1 MGLRNQELIP
11 KQEKGGHVDILEI
24 KHFGLDSE
32 AILFYQ
38 NMEARF
44 LNINTW
50 HKVCKSTLS
59 KFYLVDSNNQL
70 IEGNPKIGLYIKI
83 DIPGPST
90 KMGAGFDWVIIRNVT
105 YIEEINYQA
114 IYIVVQPAPNPI
126 NNGQETSHF
135 YTADASSTFI
145 ISRAGNTVKAEVH
158 GRNEI
163 VNSQT
168 SIISD
173 NLRNMIVGMSAKVGF
188 SYPQWKSLAKG
199 LIA

>member
-114 IYIVVQPAPNPI
+114 IYIVVQPAPN
-126 NNGQETSHF
+126 Q
-135 YTADASSTFI
+135 
-145 ISRAGNTVKAEVH
+145 
-158 GRNEI
+158 
-163 VNSQT
+163 
-168 SIISD
+168 
-173 NLRNMIVGMSAKVGF
+173 
-188 SYPQWKSLAKG
+188 
-199 LIA
+199 